1 MALTI
6 SAIVTAFIL
15 QQSRQASSP
24 TGAETMAGNSTARPG
39 GPPPV
44 LFEIPDFSLT
54 NQAGLTVTRDSLR
67 GQVWIADI
75 IFTRCAGP
83 CPKMTARMGE
93 LQSALPA
100 HSPVQLVTLTTDP
113 ENDTPAVLK
122 RYADRFGAREGSWQ
136 FLTGA
141 KPELARLAI
150 EGLKLT
156 ALDKDPTQR
165 ENDTDFFIHSTIFV
179 LVDQHGRVRGSFESD
194 EPGMQKEILAAI
206 RQLQREK

>member
-15 QQSRQASSP
+15 QQSRQASSS

-83 CPKMTARMGE
+83 CPEMTRRMAE
-93 LQSALPA
+93 IQAALPVKA
-100 HSPVQLVTLTTDP
+100 PVRFVTLTTNP
-113 ENDTPAVLK
+113 EYDTPSVLQAHA
-122 RYADRFGAREGSWQ
+122 RRFGAQPERWH
-136 FLTGA
+136 FLTGT
-141 KPELARLAI
+141 KKQIVDLAVG
-150 EGLKLT
+150 GLKLT
-156 ALDKDPTQR
+156 ALDKDADKQ
-165 ENDTDFFIHSTIFV
+165 ENPNDLFIHSILFV
-179 LVDQHGRVRGSFESD
+179 VIDKQGRARVVIESD
-194 EPGMQKEILAAI
+194 DAAVKLKTLAAVQ
-206 RQLQREK
+206 QLLDEK

>member
-1 MALTI
+1 MNKPARTIEWVVWGALGLTI
-6 SAIVTAFIL
+6 AVIAVAFVI
-15 QQSRQASSP
+15 S
-24 TGAETMAGNSTARPG
+24 EAGQRG
-39 GPPPV
+39 GPPLPIITQQ
-44 LFEIPDFSLT
+44 LPDFVLT
-54 NQAGLTVTRDSLR
+54 NQHGQIVTRSNLLGR
-67 GQVWIADI
+67 ICVADI

-179 LVDQHGRVRGSFESD
+179 LVDQHGRVRGAFESD
-194 EPGMQKEILAAI
+194 EPQMQKEILAAI
-206 RQLQREK
+206 RKLQREK